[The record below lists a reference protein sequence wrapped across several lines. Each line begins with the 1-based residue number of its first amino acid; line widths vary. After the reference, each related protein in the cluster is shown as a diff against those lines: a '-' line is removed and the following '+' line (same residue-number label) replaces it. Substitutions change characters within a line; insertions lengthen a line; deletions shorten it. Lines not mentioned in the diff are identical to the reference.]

1 MTPKLHEG
9 NLWGSRNTLYF
20 DFSRDYMGIEKSKKK
35 TIKLYNENEY
45 SLYVLLCVG

>member
-35 TIKLYNENEY
+35 LSSCTMKMNTVYMFY
-45 SLYVLLCVG
+45 CV